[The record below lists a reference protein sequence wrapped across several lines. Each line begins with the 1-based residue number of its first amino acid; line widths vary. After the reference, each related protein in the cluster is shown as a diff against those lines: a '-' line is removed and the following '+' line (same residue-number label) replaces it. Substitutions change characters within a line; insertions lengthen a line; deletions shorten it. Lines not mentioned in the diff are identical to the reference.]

1 MVQRDKNGRFIP
13 SRNLTGLVGEGSG
26 SSNNNPIENVINDV
40 VSNTENVTTV
50 GNIEETLSPS
60 NIQLIS
66 AVFTGIPA
74 FSGVRNSSKIRDFC
88 DAVDAT
94 LDLAGVTPRQGLL
107 LAVSRITGAAKSWL
121 IGMQRDFP
129 IGHPQNI
136 NSWLKLKT
144 ALLEHFDAVHHEIN
158 TVEKF
163 LQLRQNNSSIL
174 EFNEEFNRLIASM
187 KNFDEFKVYAYTF
200 MLSPRTAELVKTN
213 KANLVSLKDVQ
224 QAASFI
230 EALKRLLVL
239 LIFNLFQLFSQVSLH
254 FLE

>member
-1 MVQRDKNGRFIP
+1 MVQRDENGRFIP

-40 VSNTENVTTV
+40 VSNTENVMTV

-74 FSGVRNSSKIRDFC
+74 FSGVRNSSKKRDFC

-121 IGMQRDFP
+121 IVKRHSIAYCYTLDFP
-129 IGHPQNI
+129 HNIILQVYYIATQTYQAHSQQTSFLCYAHPSTFVFLTMSRNYLDPDYIRELSARVEEVEASKSLNMKLQNELQ
-136 NSWLKLKT
+136 S
-144 ALLEHFDAVHHEIN
+144 ALNAIH
-158 TVEKF
+158 
-163 LQLRQNNSSIL
+163 
-174 EFNEEFNRLIASM
+174 
-187 KNFDEFKVYAYTF
+187 
-200 MLSPRTAELVKTN
+200 
-213 KANLVSLKDVQ
+213 
-224 QAASFI
+224 
-230 EALKRLLVL
+230 ALA
-239 LIFNLFQLFSQVSLH
+239 H
-254 FLE
+254 